1 MSVTVHLHYEMQC
14 GSPGLGPVTLA
25 LPAKMSVPAKIV
37 RSSVLVDSKTA
48 PSLTRSG
55 SRLVVGL
62 PVQGVVMCDS
72 IAPGTLTI
80 VVTRAA
86 GIGNPSGAGTYAL
99 AIEKGA
105 LRFGT
110 KLRIR

>member
-14 GSPGLGPVTLA
+14 GSPGL
-25 LPAKMSVPAKIV
+25 
-37 RSSVLVDSKTA
+37 
-48 PSLTRSG
+48 G